1 MKVIVVAS
9 LTCFASIA
17 NAQQKL
23 LQPQDNTFNST
34 FTLTPQQIRAANL
47 SEATAH
53 NVEIALRIERS
64 NKAGYPAQS
73 DPFYTLPA
81 NTSISSLPPP
91 GSILKVEQHTNNS
104 LYTIPPTLSLSRFL
118 YVSETLNGSRVPA
131 SAYVLWPF
139 TPRRHR
145 NNSKISADVYEVVGF
160 AHGTSG
166 QTTACAPSGLRNLWD
181 DFHGPFAAALAGYA
195 VVATDY
201 VGLGIPN
208 LDSPYFIFPSQASD
222 VFNAVAAAQR
232 QWSSELS
239 KQFVVMGQ
247 SQGGGT
253 TWAAAQRQAERP
265 VEGYLGAVSAS
276 PFTDILEN
284 VARQNAGQVNA
295 RIAGVAQG
303 LKGVRDNFTLAEWM
317 TDAGI
322 ARIKLALEIQ
332 SCGGVGAQLF
342 SPAEGVEFLQPGWN
356 ETESARWW
364 ANVSGNGGRAFAG
377 PMLVVQGDE
386 DGNANEEVTT
396 AAVARTCQMFPG
408 SRLQYSVYEGV
419 THSPIMYAAHN
430 QWRDW
435 IADRFDGVELEDE
448 CKTETVRSRRGA
460 EHTVKD
466 QNWSILYG

>member
-1 MKVIVVAS
+1 MKVIVVAL
-9 LTCFASIA
+9 LTCFATFA

-34 FTLTPQQIRAANL
+34 FTLTPEQIRAANL

-342 SPAEGVEFLQPGWN
+342 SPAEGVEFLRPGWN